1 MMETRILKVDPAMP
15 DRETV
20 LAAGRII
27 REGGLVAFP
36 TETVYGLGG
45 DALLSSASKKI
56 YEAKGRPSD
65 NPLIVHL
72 GTKSVREM
80 ARYAAEIPEDA
91 KKLAEALWP
100 GPLTMVLPKRPEIPD
115 ATTGGLS
122 TVGLRC
128 PYPQA
133 ARRLIAS
140 SGTAI
145 AAPSANLSGRPSPTT
160 WQDVA
165 EDMDGRIDA
174 IITGARCRYGIE
186 STVLDLTGSVP
197 TILRPGWYPPY
208 LIAHILGKD
217 CVYDPAL
224 FAQPGED
231 YRPKAP
237 GMKYKHYAP
246 AAPVTILKGSFAQFC
261 AYVDAN
267 KTDGTM
273 ALCFAGEEALL
284 PVPAVAFG
292 AEDDGAAQ
300 AAAIFSALREVDKRG
315 AKAVFARFP
324 QMDGV
329 GLAVFNRLVR
339 AAAFRVIDLGG
350 AP

>member
-1 MMETRILKVDPAMP
+1 MKTEYLTP
-15 DRETV
+15 D
-20 LAAGRII
+20 AAGI
-27 REGGLVAFP
+27 RRGAEILRAGGLVAFP

-45 DALLSSASKKI
+45 NAMDPKAAEKI
-56 YEAKGRPSD
+56 YAAKGRPSD

-174 IITGARCRYGIE
+174 IITGARCRCGIE

-246 AAPVTILKGSFAQFC
+246 QAEMILFS
-261 AYVDAN
+261 
-267 KTDGTM
+267 
-273 ALCFAGEEALL
+273 GEPEK
-284 PVPAVAFG
+284 VK
-292 AEDDGAAQ
+292 
-300 AAAIFSALREVDKRG
+300 AAIAARRRELRAQGRSVGTLRFDPDDPARAARRLFAALRAFDRKGVDVILATALPEEDAGNFAVMNRMLKAASYRLEEV
-315 AKAVFARFP
+315 
-324 QMDGV
+324 
-329 GLAVFNRLVR
+329 
-339 AAAFRVIDLGG
+339 
-350 AP
+350 